1 MTQRAGR
8 RKPGVALASPV
19 LQPPRGR
26 HASSSSGPA
35 ARWMAPS
42 TPLPPSSELLAALT
56 MASTVSAVMSPHTA
70 STRICRGWYRPGLAL
85 GPDWSND
92 HIVVITSVA
101 ASHGDHAAR
110 RALLRGGGR

>member
-1 MTQRAGR
+1 MG
-8 RKPGVALASPV
+8 
-19 LQPPRGR
+19 
-26 HASSSSGPA
+26 
-35 ARWMAPS
+35 WDW
-42 TPLPPSSELLAALT
+42 ELLDGPDTITEGPVWDGAGLIY
-56 MASTVSAVMSPHTA
+56 TA
-70 STRICRGWYRPGLAL
+70 INHNEIRRYDPATGEIGILYADSGEANGLAL